1 MRQVFS
7 HSLGIASASGFYSSQ
22 KKFQSVDFLIT
33 ELNMEE
39 LFFGLLAELL
49 RIVFFAVDGNHTENK
64 SVGGWGGLKKKA
76 IPEGMARFT
85 DTTVFRRSWQQ

>member
-49 RIVFFAVDGNHTENK
+49 RIIFFAVDGDHGKNRK
-64 SVGGWGGLKKKA
+64 VDGKKKA
-76 IPEGMARFT
+76 PPKRG
-85 DTTVFRRSWQQ
+85 RRQVSKLINKDQGLEH